1 MSTITSLNNSMNS
14 PEPGASPS
22 QGPVQTQRS
31 LDPRSS
37 LSDYNRVMLE
47 YTQRRMST
55 FVDPDDGNGSPLTRS
70 SRGSNSTT
78 NSNSNSNS
86 SNSDAS
92 PTSGVSSRQ
101 GDGIAHKDFA
111 VSEHDTD
118 ATTISS
124 SKSRF

>member
-111 VSEHDTD
+111 ASEHDTD
-118 ATTISS
+118 ATTTS